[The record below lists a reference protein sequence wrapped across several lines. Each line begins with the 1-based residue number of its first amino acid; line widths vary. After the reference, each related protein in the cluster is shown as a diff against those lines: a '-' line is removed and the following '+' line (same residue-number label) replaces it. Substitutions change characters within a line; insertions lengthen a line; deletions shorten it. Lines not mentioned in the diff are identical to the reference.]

1 MFKRDIIVNLE
12 AWAADSHRK
21 PLILRGARQVGKT
34 TVVNEFGKQFD
45 NYLPLNL
52 EKQEAAKLFDLSVP
66 LKDLMP
72 LLFAHCG
79 VIRKEG
85 RTLLFIDEI
94 QNSAKAISLLR
105 YFYEELPD
113 IYVIAAGSLLEN
125 IVDIHTSF
133 PVGRVQ
139 YLALRPCSFREFLQ
153 AIQEETLLPVL
164 AQPEI
169 TSAFHERLMNL
180 FNIYTLIGG
189 MPEVIQL
196 YAERRDILSLNNIY
210 ETLLQGYRDD
220 VEKYT
225 TGKLL
230 PDVVR
235 FLLKEGWHK
244 AGQSITLGGFAG
256 SSYKAREVGEA
267 FRLLEKAMLLELVYP
282 TTATEV
288 PATSEIK
295 RTPKLIWLDTGL
307 VNYAAQVQKQILGA
321 NDILDAWRG
330 MIAEQI
336 VAQELLTLTNKVSQK
351 RNFWVRGQNDS
362 SAEVDYIWVQESSI
376 FPIEVKSGH
385 NAHLRSLHSFMERSS
400 QTVAF
405 RVWSQPYSVNEVK
418 TVQGKQF
425 RLINLP
431 FYLVGELPDI
441 IAKSILFFTSPGL
454 YHTRTKRNPPDTGH
468 QGTPSLRL
476 R

>member
-1 MFKRDIIVNLE
+1 MFKRDILTNLE
-12 AWAADSHRK
+12 EWATDSHRK

-34 TVVNEFGKQFD
+34 TVVNEFGRQFD

-52 EKQEAAKLFDLSVP
+52 EKQEASRLFDLPVP

-79 VIRKEG
+79 VVRKEG

-105 YFYEELPD
+105 YFYEELPN

-125 IVDIHTSF
+125 IVDIHSSF

-153 AIQEETLLPVL
+153 AIHEETLLPVL
-164 AQPEI
+164 AQPEV

-235 FLLKEGWHK
+235 FILKEGWHK

-282 TTATEV
+282 TTATDV
-288 PATSEIK
+288 PTTSEIK
-295 RTPKLIWLDTGL
+295 RTPKLVWLDTGL
-307 VNYAAQVQKQILGA
+307 VNYAAQIQKQVLGA
-321 NDILDAWRG
+321 SDIMDAWRG
-330 MIAEQI
+330 MIAEQV

-362 SAEVDYIWVQESSI
+362 SAEVDYIWVQDSKI

-425 RLINLP
+425 QLINLP
-431 FYLVGELPDI
+431 FYLVGELSRI
-441 IAKSILFFTSPGL
+441 IS
-454 YHTRTKRNPPDTGH
+454 TKVF
-468 QGTPSLRL
+468 LK
-476 R
+476 

>member
-1 MFKRDIIVNLE
+1 MFKRDILTNLE
-12 AWAADSHRK
+12 EWATDSHRK

-34 TVVNEFGKQFD
+34 TVVNEFGRQFD

-52 EKQEAAKLFDLSVP
+52 EKQEASRLFDLPVP

-79 VIRKEG
+79 VVRKEG

-105 YFYEELPD
+105 YFYEELPN

-125 IVDIHTSF
+125 IVDIHSSF

-153 AIQEETLLPVL
+153 AIHEETLLPVL
-164 AQPEI
+164 AQPEV

-235 FLLKEGWHK
+235 FILKEGWHK

-282 TTATEV
+282 TTATDV

-295 RTPKLIWLDTGL
+295 RTPKLVWLDTGL
-307 VNYAAQVQKQILGA
+307 VNYAAQIQKQVLGA
-321 NDILDAWRG
+321 SDIMDAWRG
-330 MIAEQI
+330 MIAEQV

-362 SAEVDYIWVQESSI
+362 SAEVDYIWVQDSKI

-431 FYLVGELPDI
+431 FYLVGELSRI
-441 IAKSILFFTSPGL
+441 IS
-454 YHTRTKRNPPDTGH
+454 TKVF
-468 QGTPSLRL
+468 
-476 R
+476 

>member
-1 MFKRDIIVNLE
+1 MFKRDILTNLE
-12 AWAADSHRK
+12 EWATDSHRK

-34 TVVNEFGKQFD
+34 TVVNEFSKQFD

-52 EKQEAAKLFDLSVP
+52 EKQEASRLFDLPVP

-79 VIRKEG
+79 VVRKKG

-105 YFYEELPD
+105 YFYEELPN

-125 IVDIHTSF
+125 IVDIHSSF

-153 AIQEETLLPVL
+153 AIHEETLLPVL
-164 AQPEI
+164 AQPEV

-235 FLLKEGWHK
+235 FILKEGWHK

-282 TTATEV
+282 TTATDV

-295 RTPKLIWLDTGL
+295 RTPKLVWLDTGL
-307 VNYAAQVQKQILGA
+307 VNYAAQIQKQVLGA
-321 NDILDAWRG
+321 SDIMDAWRG
-330 MIAEQI
+330 MIAEQV

-362 SAEVDYIWVQESSI
+362 SAEVDYIWVQDSKI
-376 FPIEVKSGH
+376 FPIEVRSGH

-431 FYLVGELPDI
+431 FYLVGELSRI
-441 IAKSILFFTSPGL
+441 ISTKVFLNKSF
-454 YHTRTKRNPPDTGH
+454 NPSAT
-468 QGTPSLRL
+468 QINN
-476 R
+476 